1 MNLSTHSHQAAFDL
15 QPGTALGLSHAAGRE
30 LVVFSGRVWLTMGGN
45 QEDFFLAAGDRMRIG
60 ADAVI
65 QCDSPGAARLQLA
78 AGGPSPLRL
87 AGQLIAVLAR
97 RLPRLP
103 ALLPAPLDRKAA
115 DEGHTA

>member
-1 MNLSTHSHQAAFDL
+1 MNLSTPSLQAAFDL

-45 QEDFFLAAGDRMRIG
+45 QEDFFLTAGDRMRVG
-60 ADAVI
+60 PDAVI

-87 AGQLIAVLAR
+87 AGQWIAALAR